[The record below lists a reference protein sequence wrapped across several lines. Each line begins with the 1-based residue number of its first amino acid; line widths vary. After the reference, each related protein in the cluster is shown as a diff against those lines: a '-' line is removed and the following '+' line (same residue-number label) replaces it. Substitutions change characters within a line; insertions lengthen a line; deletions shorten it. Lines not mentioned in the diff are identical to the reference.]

1 MTYHRVCNQS
11 NMTCATNGAAT
22 VYPSG
27 VPEFITVFGGIR
39 VARFLVFY
47 VVFVY
52 RFFLVFS
59 YFFFC
64 LYFFDL

>member
-1 MTYHRVCNQS
+1 MTG
-11 NMTCATNGAAT
+11 ATNGAAT